1 MKCDV
6 MDGSIVSGL
15 RQSVLFSFVI
25 DKPPG
30 YKVFCEPETI
40 FFK

>member
-6 MDGSIVSGL
+6 KDGSIVSGL
-15 RQSVLFSFVI
+15 SQYVLFSFVT
-25 DKPPG
+25 DKALG